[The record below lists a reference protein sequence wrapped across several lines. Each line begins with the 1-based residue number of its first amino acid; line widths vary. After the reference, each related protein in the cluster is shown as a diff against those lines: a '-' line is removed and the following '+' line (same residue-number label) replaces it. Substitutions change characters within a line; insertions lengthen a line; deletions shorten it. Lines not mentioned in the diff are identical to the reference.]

1 MAGRGWI
8 PGMFWCGCPITPL
21 WPERDGG
28 CRDPTELQFLP
39 LPPAHHS
46 PRDLKLRNLTLPT
59 TAIPLRRGG
68 TLRGF
73 QSFQHPANH
82 QDLGNKRG
90 LAAHFC
96 NWHCEALPLSVHPT
110 IACGISD
117 TLEQGSVVQLPVIAC
132 CL

>member
-46 PRDLKLRNLTLPT
+46 PQDLKLRNLTLPT

-82 QDLGNKRG
+82 QDLGNMRG
-90 LAAHFC
+90 WLHISATGTAK
-96 NWHCEALPLSVHPT
+96 HCLFLYILPL
-110 IACGISD
+110 
-117 TLEQGSVVQLPVIAC
+117 PVGFLTPWNRGAWFSC
-132 CL
+132 Q